1 MLSFATL
8 SALLPL
14 LFPVV
19 AADHL
24 RNPAPQIFFPPSPDD
39 VLHPEWPD
47 RQAALG
53 WSGKHASE
61 GSGVVGSGPGACGGV
76 CVLTPEVM
84 EGPFYIDYHLPRSN
98 ITEGLPG
105 LPLSLTIHLYS
116 ISSHLSDP
124 TLPHST
130 CTLLS
135 NAWVDIWSCEAEA
148 GIYSGYGKAAE
159 GGPDGPGGPPDWP
172 GKGPSKGPGRPPHGP
187 PGGPGGPPMHVEPIN
202 NSTFLR
208 GIQQTDAEGK
218 VTFDMIYPGWYPGRT
233 VHIHMKT
240 HAPAW
245 GGDAA
250 AMSNETHTHT
260 TQIFFPQELNDQVAE
275 HPIYAKNGARRIT
288 NAQDG
293 LFEEMEGASV
303 VKIDQGMNG
312 DEAIEASLAVGVDM
326 WW

>member
-1 MLSFATL
+1 MFSFTL
-8 SALLPL
+8 SALFL
-14 LFPVV
+14 LV
-19 AADHL
+19 APAATADNL
-24 RNPAPQIFFPPSPDD
+24 RNPAPQVFFPPSADD
-39 VLHPEWPD
+39 VLHPDWPD

-53 WSGKHASE
+53 WHGKHAGADSGII
-61 GSGVVGSGPGACGGV
+61 GSGAGACGGV

-98 ITEGLPG
+98 ITEGIPG
-105 LPLSLTIHLYS
+105 IPLSLTIHLFS

-124 TLPHST
+124 ALPHST
-130 CTLLS
+130 CTLLA

-159 GGPDGPGGPPDWP
+159 GPGGPPDWP
-172 GKGPSKGPGRPPHGP
+172 GKGPSKGPGKPPHGP
-187 PGGPGGPPMHVEPIN
+187 PGPDRPPMHAEPTN

-218 VTFDMIYPGWYPGRT
+218 VTFHTIYPGWYPGRT

-245 GGDAA
+245 GGDAISA
-250 AMSNETHTHT
+250 SNETHTHT

-275 HPIYAKNGARRIT
+275 NPIYTRNGARRIA
-288 NAQDG
+288 NVQDG
-293 LFEEMEGASV
+293 LFKEMEGASV
-303 VKIDQGMNG
+303 VKVEKGMDG
-312 DEAIEASLAVGVDM
+312 DEAIVASLAVGVDM